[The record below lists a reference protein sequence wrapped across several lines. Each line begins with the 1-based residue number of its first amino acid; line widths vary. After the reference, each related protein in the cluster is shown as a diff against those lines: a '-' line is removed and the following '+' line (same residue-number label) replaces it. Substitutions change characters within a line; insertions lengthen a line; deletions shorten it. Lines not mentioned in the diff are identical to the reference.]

1 MKTKKN
7 QYNTTQHQFD
17 QNKRR
22 KETYEQIKDYLNANF
37 LKWRQEKEKKKR
49 QKDNQNNK
57 VFNQEYEHKSLG
69 FQDVIIKSYHVIHT
83 STQHQLDNNIH
94 FPLNHNKIQE
104 YDEFFL

>member
-37 LKWRQEKEKKKR
+37 LK
-49 QKDNQNNK
+49 
-57 VFNQEYEHKSLG
+57 
-69 FQDVIIKSYHVIHT
+69 
-83 STQHQLDNNIH
+83 
-94 FPLNHNKIQE
+94 
-104 YDEFFL
+104 